1 MSVTTSRRHFLG
13 ALIGL
18 VTCLVWF
25 ALTPTDIWL
34 QQFFFDFDDHHWIWS
49 RTEPLTRLLIYD
61 GPKMLLI
68 AFGIGLA
75 VCLASI
81 RFLPSLRP
89 YASGIRVVLLSLIL
103 VPATVGV
110 LKNTTNIPCPR
121 DYIRFGGKLTFVGSF
136 DSNPTDER
144 SISRYKCFPAGHAS
158 GGFALLSLCFLFRS
172 ARNRRRA
179 ICAALAAGW
188 TMGLY
193 KMLIGDHFVS
203 HTVTTMLLAWMIIHA
218 IVLAHLRL
226 SKVDLIPTETQWQR
240 D

>member
-1 MSVTTSRRHFLG
+1 
-13 ALIGL
+13 
-18 VTCLVWF
+18 
-25 ALTPTDIWL
+25 
-34 QQFFFDFDDHHWIWS
+34 
-49 RTEPLTRLLIYD
+49 
-61 GPKMLLI
+61 MLLI

-89 YASGIRVVLLSLIL
+89 HAPGIRVVLLSLML
-103 VPATVGV
+103 VPATAGV

-121 DYIRFGGKLTFVGSF
+121 DFIRFGEELTFVGSL
-136 DSNPTDER
+136 DSNWTGER
-144 SISRYKCFPAGHAS
+144 SISRHKCFPAGHAS

-179 ICAALAAGW
+179 ICAALAGGG
-188 TMGLY
+188 TMGVY
-193 KMLIGDHFVS
+193 EMVIGYHFVS

-226 SKVDLIPTETQWQR
+226 SKVDLIPAEMQWQR